1 MASSEL
7 GKKMIATNPRKTAK
21 KAYSTSSSPC
31 SSAKNSVTVFLI
43 AVVQFCNRSLQGVN
57 ETHSNRCLSI
67 CSWTAKAGSQPVLA
81 LAQVFQGQ
89 GHLAIW
95 RE

>member
-31 SSAKNSVTVFLI
+31 SSAKNSDTVFLI
-43 AVVQFCNRSLQGVN
+43 PVVQFCNRSLQGVN
-57 ETHSNRCLSI
+57 ETTPIVVYRF
-67 CSWTAKAGSQPVLA
+67 AAGLPKLEV
-81 LAQVFQGQ
+81 GQ
-89 GHLAIW
+89 FLLLLKLFKGKGI
-95 RE
+95 